1 MSMKSGRTSRF
12 ERNADLER
20 LLGELGELLKPAE
33 ELALERSPES
43 SLPLV
48 LIVGP
53 PRSGTTL
60 VMQWLAA
67 SGAFAYPTNLLSRF
81 FHAPAVGARIQQLLA
96 DPRFAHRDELAGIAH
111 ELAFDSDLG
120 KTQGPLAPNE
130 FWYFWRRFLP
140 TTDIEPLG
148 AKLGDV
154 DFQGLRTSLSALAD
168 VFGQPLAM
176 KGMMVQ
182 YDIEAFAR
190 ELPNSLF
197 LHVEREACANTRSI
211 LDART
216 HFFGDPGQW
225 YSAKPPEYEALKD
238 LTPAQQV
245 AGQVVYTNDC
255 IRVAL
260 ENLPEA
266 RSLHVPYERFCDD
279 PASIWSVLVDIVA
292 SNGSTLPETHPSS
305 ATFKATR
312 SSGPTLAD
320 DVQSAI
326 LELTQE
332 SRIS

>member
-1 MSMKSGRTSRF
+1 MSMESGRRRHF
-12 ERNADLER
+12 ERNADLES
-20 LLGELGELLKPAE
+20 LLRELGELLEPAE
-33 ELALERSPES
+33 QLALERSPERS
-43 SLPLV
+43 HPLILV
-48 LIVGP
+48 VGP

-81 FHAPAVGARIQQLLA
+81 FHAPAVGARIQQLLT
-96 DPRFAHRDELAGIAH
+96 DPRFAHRDELAGIVH

-120 KTQGPLAPNE
+120 KTQGPLSPNE

-140 TTDIEPLG
+140 TKDIEPLG

-190 ELPNSLF
+190 ELPNALF
-197 LHVEREACANTRSI
+197 LHVEREACANARSI

-216 HFFGDPGQW
+216 HFFGDSSQW
-225 YSAKPPEYEALKD
+225 YSAKPPEYDALKD

-255 IRVAL
+255 IRRAL
-260 ENLPEA
+260 GNLPEA
-266 RSLHVPYERFCDD
+266 RSLHIPYERFCSN
-279 PASIWSVLVDIVA
+279 PAGIWSFLVDKLA
-292 SNGSTLPETHPSS
+292 PHGDTLPEEHPSS

-320 DVQSAI
+320 DVQSAV
-326 LELTQE
+326 LDLTQE
-332 SRIS
+332 SRIL

>member
-1 MSMKSGRTSRF
+1 MSMESGRASQF

-33 ELALERSPES
+33 QLALERSPGS

-81 FHAPAVGARIQQLLA
+81 FHAPAVGARIQQLLT

-140 TTDIEPLG
+140 TMDIEPLG

-190 ELPNSLF
+190 ELPNTLF
-197 LHVEREACANTRSI
+197 LHVEREACANARSI

-225 YSAKPPEYEALKD
+225 YSAKPPEYDALKD

-260 ENLPEA
+260 EKLPEA

-279 PASIWSVLVDIVA
+279 PAGIWSVLVDKVA
-292 SNGSTLPETHPSS
+292 SHGDTLPETHPSS

-312 SSGPTLAD
+312 GSGPTLAD